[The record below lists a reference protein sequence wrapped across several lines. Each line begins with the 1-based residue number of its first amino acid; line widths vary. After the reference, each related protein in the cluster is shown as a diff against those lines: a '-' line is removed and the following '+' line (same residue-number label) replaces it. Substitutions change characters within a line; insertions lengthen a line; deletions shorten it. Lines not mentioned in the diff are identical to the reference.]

1 MSMLPLP
8 PPLLIIVLAV
18 LVYLHLIASTSTAAG
33 SSATHHAKNTIPRYP
48 DFQHFKVKQTIA
60 EIKTNKPTKKPQH
73 PENTHEKKGKL
84 KVMHRDN
91 MITPLQTNFHDRF
104 LELMKRD
111 ARRVTGLVHRLSNVS
126 TGRPYQVQ
134 EDFGSEVV
142 SGMDHGTWEY
152 VIQIGV
158 GSPPTTQYMVI
169 DIGSDV
175 VWVQCQPCDQCYPQ
189 SDPVFNPEN
198 SGSFSRIS
206 CSSSVCDRLDSGGCH
221 KGQCMYEVSY
231 ADGSYTKGALVLET
245 LTLGRTTIKNVAIGC
260 GHKNRGM
267 FVGASG
273 LMGLGGGSMSFLGQL
288 GGQAGGAFTYCLASR
303 GNDSPGWM
311 EFGRGAFPMGVAWV
325 PLLRNPQA
333 PSFYYVGLSGLGVG
347 GTQVPI
353 SEDVFR
359 LTELGDGGV
368 VMDTGTPVSRLP
380 TLAYEAFRD
389 AYTALTGNL
398 PRVSPVSIFDTCYD
412 LSGFVTVRVPT
423 VSFYFSGGLILT
435 LPAQNFLVPVNDAGT
450 FCFAFAPS
458 PSALSILGNIQQS
471 GIQIS
476 IDTLGYMG
484 FGPNVC

>member
-303 GNDSPGWM
+303 GTDSPGWM